1 MNARDDWFA
10 ALRDRVRAL
19 LEGERQRLQEEI
31 RTYPT
36 PIPRCDQQFNHL
48 IARRELLF
56 SALGHLDAAASP
68 SSAADGDAWL
78 DAFIDSC
85 ALETELKLRLRAA
98 CSQGPA
104 AESPHVAGG

>member
-1 MNARDDWFA
+1 MTARAARFA

-56 SALGHLDAAASP
+56 SALGRLDAVASLA
-68 SSAADGDAWL
+68 SADHGDAWL
-78 DAFIDSC
+78 DAFIDSSG
-85 ALETELKLRLRAA
+85 LEAHLKLRLRAA
-98 CSQGPA
+98 ASQRTV
-104 AESPHVAGG
+104 AERSRVAGD